1 MPIKILVISPPT
13 TSDWV
18 CYIKMADQGTE
29 ILIKQDSDP
38 GLGTQIYFQFSVY
51 SPNGGRT
58 VLHFD
63 RKLSEL

>member
-1 MPIKILVISPPT
+1 MSIKILVITPPT

-38 GLGTQIYFQFSVY
+38 GLETQTYFQFSVY
-51 SPNGGRT
+51 SPN
-58 VLHFD
+58 
-63 RKLSEL
+63 